1 MTIYNLMQEI
11 SVIKKFIKEYG
22 NNCDGTVELYEDH
35 LSDLLEDLREK
46 LVIVESEL
54 EVAKVS
60 DPYNIMEE
68 TLTDLRNQI
77 IGILNNN

>member
-1 MTIYNLMQEI
+1 MTIYNLIKEI
-11 SVIKKFIKEYG
+11 TVIRKFIKEHE

-60 DPYNIMEE
+60 DPYNIMEK
-68 TLTDLRNQI
+68 TLTNLRNQI
-77 IGILNNN
+77 IGVLNNN

>member
-1 MTIYNLMQEI
+1 MTIYNLIKEI
-11 SVIKKFIKEYG
+11 TVIRKFIKEHE

-60 DPYNIMEE
+60 DPYNIMEK

-77 IGILNNN
+77 IGVLNNN

>member
-11 SVIKKFIKEYG
+11 AVIRKFIKEKE

-46 LVIVESEL
+46 LVIVNSEL
-54 EVAKVS
+54 EKAKVN
-60 DPYNIMEE
+60 DPYHIMEE

-77 IGILNNN
+77 IGVLNNN

>member
-11 SVIKKFIKEYG
+11 SVIRKFIKEYG

-46 LVIVESEL
+46 LIIVNSEL
-54 EVAKVS
+54 EKAKVS

-77 IGILNNN
+77 IGVLNNN

>member
-11 SVIKKFIKEYG
+11 SVIRKFIKEYG

-77 IGILNNN
+77 IGVLNNN

>member
-1 MTIYNLMQEI
+1 MTIYNLIKEI
-11 SVIKKFIKEYG
+11 GEIRKFIKEYG

-60 DPYNIMEE
+60 DPYNIMEK

-77 IGILNNN
+77 IGVLNNN

>member
-1 MTIYNLMQEI
+1 MTIYTLMKEI
-11 SVIKKFIKEYG
+11 GAVRKFIKEKE
-22 NNCDGTVELYEDH
+22 NDCDGIVELYEDH

-46 LVIVESEL
+46 LIVVESEL

-60 DPYNIMEE
+60 DPYNIMEK

-77 IGILNNN
+77 IGVLNNN

>member
-11 SVIKKFIKEYG
+11 SVIRKFIKEYG

-60 DPYNIMEE
+60 DPYNIMEK

-77 IGILNNN
+77 IGILNN

>member
-1 MTIYNLMQEI
+1 MTIYNLMKEI
-11 SVIKKFIKEYG
+11 GAVRKFIKEKE
-22 NNCDGTVELYEDH
+22 NDCDGTVELYEDH

-54 EVAKVS
+54 EKAKVN
-60 DPYNIMEE
+60 DPYHIMEE

>member
-11 SVIKKFIKEYG
+11 SVIRKFIKEYG

-60 DPYNIMEE
+60 DPYNIMEK

-77 IGILNNN
+77 IGVLNNN

>member
-11 SVIKKFIKEYG
+11 SVIRKFIKEYG

-46 LVIVESEL
+46 LVIVEDEL
-54 EVAKVS
+54 KKAKVN
-60 DPYNIMEE
+60 DPYHIMEE

-77 IGILNNN
+77 IGVLNNN

>member
-1 MTIYNLMQEI
+1 MTIYNLMQEV
-11 SVIKKFIKEYG
+11 SVIRKFIKEYG

-60 DPYNIMEE
+60 DPYNIMEK

-77 IGILNNN
+77 IGILNN

>member
-54 EVAKVS
+54 EKAKVS
-60 DPYNIMEE
+60 DPYHIMEE

-77 IGILNNN
+77 IGVLNN

>member
-1 MTIYNLMQEI
+1 MTIYNLMKEI
-11 SVIKKFIKEYG
+11 SVIRKFIKEHE

>member
-1 MTIYNLMQEI
+1 MTIYNLIKEI
-11 SVIKKFIKEYG
+11 TVIRKFIKEHE

-60 DPYNIMEE
+60 DPYNIMKQ

-77 IGILNNN
+77 IGVLNNN

>member
-11 SVIKKFIKEYG
+11 SVIRKFIKEYG

-46 LVIVESEL
+46 LVIVEDEL
-54 EVAKVS
+54 KKAKVN
-60 DPYNIMEE
+60 DPYHIMEK

-77 IGILNNN
+77 IGVLNNN

>member
-11 SVIKKFIKEYG
+11 SVIRKFIKEYG

-46 LVIVESEL
+46 LVIVEDEL
-54 EVAKVS
+54 KKAKVN

-77 IGILNNN
+77 IGVLNN

>member
-11 SVIKKFIKEYG
+11 SVIRKFIKEYG

-46 LVIVESEL
+46 LIVVESEL
-54 EVAKVS
+54 EKAKVS
-60 DPYNIMEE
+60 DPYHIMEE

-77 IGILNNN
+77 IGVLNN

>member
-11 SVIKKFIKEYG
+11 SVIRKFIKEYG

-46 LVIVESEL
+46 LVIVEYKL
-54 EVAKVS
+54 EKTKVS
-60 DPYNIMEE
+60 DPYNIMEK

-77 IGILNNN
+77 IGVLNNN

>member
-11 SVIKKFIKEYG
+11 TVIRKFIKEKE

-46 LVIVESEL
+46 LVIVEYEL
-54 EVAKVS
+54 EKAKVS
-60 DPYNIMEE
+60 DPYHIMEE

-77 IGILNNN
+77 IGVLNN